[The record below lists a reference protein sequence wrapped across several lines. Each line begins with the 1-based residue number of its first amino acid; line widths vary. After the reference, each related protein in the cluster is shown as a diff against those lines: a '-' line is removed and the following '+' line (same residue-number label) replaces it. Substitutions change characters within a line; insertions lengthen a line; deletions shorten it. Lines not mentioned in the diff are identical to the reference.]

1 MTNRSGFTLI
11 STLVAII
18 LLAVG
23 LSALAGASANTIKM
37 QTLAQNRTNAIAL
50 ARSYMET
57 VRTRDPWTIVSESPV
72 QLNADGSASN
82 SGAFIRTLT
91 VAVTR
96 QDLLRIDVVVA
107 YPRATQPV
115 TITTS
120 FFRGNTLVSP

>member
-11 STLVAII
+11 STMVAII

-23 LSALAGASANTIKM
+23 LTTLAGASSNTIKM

-50 ARSYMET
+50 ARAYMET

-72 QLNADGSASN
+72 QLNTDGSASS

-96 QDLLRIDVVVA
+96 QDLLRIDVSVT

-115 TITTS
+115 VITTS

>member
-57 VRTRDPWTIVSESPV
+57 VRTRDPWTIVSELPV
-72 QLNADGSASN
+72 QLNADGSASS

-96 QDLLRIDVVVA
+96 QDLLRIDVAVA
-107 YPRATQPV
+107 YPSATQPV

>member
-1 MTNRSGFTLI
+1 MTKRAGFTLI

-23 LSALAGASANTIKM
+23 MTTLAGASSNTIKM

-57 VRTRDPWTIVSESPV
+57 VRTRDPWTIATESPV
-72 QLNADGSASN
+72 QLNADGSASS

-96 QDLLRIDVVVA
+96 QDLLRIDVSVT

-115 TITTS
+115 TIITS
-120 FFRGNTLVSP
+120 FFRGNALVAP

>member
-1 MTNRSGFTLI
+1 MSNRAGFTLI

-23 LSALAGASANTIKM
+23 MTTLAGASGNTIKM

-50 ARSYMET
+50 ARAYMET
-57 VRTRDPWTIVSESPV
+57 VRTRDPWTVVSESPV
-72 QLNADGSASN
+72 QLNADGTTSS

-96 QDLLRIDVVVA
+96 QDLLRIDVSVT

-120 FFRGNTLVSP
+120 FFRGNALVAP

>member
-1 MTNRSGFTLI
+1 MSKRAGFTLV

-23 LSALAGASANTIKM
+23 LTTLAGASSNTIKM

-50 ARSYMET
+50 ARAYMET
-57 VRTRDPWTIVSESPV
+57 VRTRDPWTVVSESPV
-72 QLNADGSASN
+72 QLNADGTASS

-96 QDLLRIDVVVA
+96 QDLLRIDVAVS

-120 FFRGNTLVSP
+120 FFRGNSLVAP